1 MAKAETTK
9 NYDNTTQESSPKEF
23 KDFKNIANSQDF
35 FAFFRSKFQLLES
48 QVENHQPYE
57 LFKAA
62 KKETLT
68 AFAANGS
75 DPFKLEVGTYNVIL
89 YETKHSKLKV
99 RVFGALASFQ
109 DAERKYFDRSLS
121 NGNFSNE
128 MNKLKYCDS
137 DVNYSLFLLGK
148 TKEEKFVKGKLESWT
163 RDEKGRI
170 IARANLADV
179 LKRRKIW
186 DSKHPK
192 PKEIQYG
199 VEECRKARCFHLI
212 NGVCEYQTK
221 PTNDKKGIRLP
232 KAKGYCFDY
241 VSRHQIKFEKK
252 GFSIVQKEKESLND
266 NFKKAFTELKKV
278 RARKL
283 DQNVATPKL
292 DRKRFTILLRLQLRI
307 FSESF
312 KNLIPNSENF
322 TSDLEEKW
330 LELLDVFKD
339 FCNRAFN
346 GRGYVKAEKGF
357 RSLQREVASDYAYR
371 TERLEQARKSV
382 VQYNQLVKEL
392 FNGKEGE
399 MGVDF
404 DQLQRG
410 AHVYFVTSKSKSNF
424 AFRQSSDYLN
434 VGRGKKG
441 DKWEDIDLSS
451 VDSYQT
457 YDLSETLEATEVP
470 KNPIYRVKEV
480 KSNEVALID
489 TTTKENVKILANRK
503 YSPQTIYFH
512 HQYKPQVKAY
522 KKTDLN
528 TFF

>member
-9 NYDNTTQESSPKEF
+9 NYDDATQESSPKEF
-23 KDFKNIANSQDF
+23 KGFKNIANSHDF

-75 DPFKLEVGTYNVIL
+75 DPFKLDVGTYNVIL

-99 RVFGALASFQ
+99 RIFGTLASFQ

-192 PKEIQYG
+192 PKEIQYD
-199 VEECRKARCFHLI
+199 VEECRKAKCSHLI
-212 NGVCEYQTK
+212 KGLCEYQTK
-221 PTNDKKGIRLP
+221 PTNNKKGIRLP

-241 VSRHQIKFEKK
+241 VSKHQIKFEKK

-266 NFKKAFTELKKV
+266 SFKKVFAELKKV
-278 RARKL
+278 SARKL
-283 DQNVATPKL
+283 DQNVATPEF
-292 DRKRFTILLRLQLRI
+292 DRKRFTVLLSLQLRI

-312 KNLIPNSENF
+312 MNIIPNSEDF

-330 LELLDVFKD
+330 LELLDVFRD

-346 GRGYVKAEKGF
+346 GRGYVKAEKSF
-357 RSLQREVASDYAYR
+357 RSLQGEVASDYAYR
-371 TERLEQARKSV
+371 TDRLEQARKFI
-382 VQYNQLVKEL
+382 VQHNQLVKEL

-410 AHVYFVTSKSKSNF
+410 THVYFVTSKSKSDF

-441 DKWEDIDLSS
+441 GKWQDIDLSS
-451 VDSYQT
+451 VNSYQT
-457 YDLSETLEATEVP
+457 YDLSETPEIPE
-470 KNPIYRVKEV
+470 NPIYRVKEV

-489 TTTKENVKILANRK
+489 TATKETVKILANRK
-503 YSPQTIYFH
+503 YSPQVIYFH
-512 HQYKPQVKAY
+512 DQYRPRVKTY
-522 KKTDLN
+522 KETNLHA
-528 TFF
+528 FS